1 MTEANGR
8 KKGLGI
14 GGKIGFGLLC
24 LLLCALVYFGCV
36 LLRQDVGS
44 VPAQKTP
51 VSRLQAGDYT
61 DLVLLE
67 DTFGA
72 PVPVWEQVQ
81 GKGQTRNVQ
90 YAGNPVRRMDVS
102 YDNGARVSAVTP
114 GSSAPLVRLAQASLL
129 IRRDVR
135 VQDIPCA
142 IARDG
147 ETFAAYFTL
156 DNTAYAVVV
165 EDTDEASFLGLLQGM
180 QILN

>member
-1 MTEANGR
+1 MTETYGR
-8 KKGLGI
+8 EKRFGI
-14 GGKIGFGLLC
+14 GGKTGFALLC
-24 LLLCALVYFGCV
+24 LLLCTLVYFGCV
-36 LLRQDVGS
+36 LLKQDAGS
-44 VPAQKTP
+44 VPDKKTP

-72 PVPVWEQVQ
+72 PVPGWEQAQ

-102 YDNGARVSAVTP
+102 YDNGAKVSAVTP
-114 GSSAPLVRLAQASLL
+114 GSSAPLIRLSKASLL

-147 ETFAAYFTL
+147 KTYAAYFTL
-156 DNTAYAVVV
+156 DNTAYAVVM
-165 EDTDEASFLGLLQGM
+165 EETDEESFLGLLQGM